1 MQVKDRKK
9 MARLM
14 VIQEATQEDVQRAAG
29 WKSHSIVGRI
39 LRGEVTTVTPER
51 AVAIADF
58 LRVPLDDLFVT
69 RVSTHASQSGA
80 SKANVA

>member
-9 MARLM
+9 IARLM

-58 LRVPLDDLFVT
+58 FQVPLDDLFIT
-69 RVSTHASQSGA
+69 RVSTPASQSVP
-80 SKANVA
+80 SKGRVA